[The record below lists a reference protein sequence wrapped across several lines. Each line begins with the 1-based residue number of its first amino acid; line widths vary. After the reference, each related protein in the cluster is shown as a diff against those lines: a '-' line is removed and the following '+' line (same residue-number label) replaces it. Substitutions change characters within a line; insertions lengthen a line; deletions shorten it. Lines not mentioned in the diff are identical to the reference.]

1 MWLTAPICE
10 KVNILCVS
18 NISARSQVPLHGS
31 NGQFEKMYRV
41 QKIWRWETTSASIM
55 ESLFWRLQPQNADS
69 LVLTTLLELL
79 YVWSGD
85 GGCYNIACC
94 FFSSQ
99 SCILWAA
106 FSPRDLVSGG
116 ACFLKCAS
124 WRITPLECLWEEREG
139 ESINPRQIFH
149 LFRFSGSTLN
159 WDYRFCHNHLSPK
172 FGSIRNPNFL
182 FADQVNHLLTLLG
195 VPGCCEWVPGVGRQT
210 EFSGSSQG
218 AARGT
223 WLWTLGQLYRP
234 MYETQS

>member
-1 MWLTAPICE
+1 MQILENENNILQILERGQVLCQFWTNFTQHKFNKVAVFYDILGFMRLTAPICE

-18 NISARSQVPLHGS
+18 NISAILNKGVKFHCSS

-41 QKIWRWETTSASIM
+41 QIWRWETTSASIM

-85 GGCYNIACC
+85 RGCHNIACC

-124 WRITPLECLWEEREG
+124 WRITPLECLWEG

-172 FGSIRNPNFL
+172 FGSILRSVIL
-182 FADQVNHLLTLLG
+182 ISSLLIKSTI
-195 VPGCCEWVPGVGRQT
+195 C
-210 EFSGSSQG
+210 
-218 AARGT
+218 
-223 WLWTLGQLYRP
+223 
-234 MYETQS
+234 

>member
-1 MWLTAPICE
+1 MQ
-10 KVNILCVS
+10 ILENDQKTTSCKFWRRVRFYANFGQTLLNRVQQSHSFLWHFGFYVAHCTHLRKGKYFVCVKYIS
-18 NISARSQVPLHGS
+18 NFKQRSQVHCSS

-124 WRITPLECLWEEREG
+124 WRITPLECLWEGEG

-149 LFRFSGSTLN
+149 LFKFSGSTLN

-172 FGSIRNPNFL
+172 FGSILRSVIL
-182 FADQVNHLLTLLG
+182 ISSLLIKSTI
-195 VPGCCEWVPGVGRQT
+195 C
-210 EFSGSSQG
+210 
-218 AARGT
+218 
-223 WLWTLGQLYRP
+223 
-234 MYETQS
+234 

>member
-1 MWLTAPICE
+1 MILARYFIHVWIGVKGQLLWQFWTTQQKVNRVAVFYDILGFMRLTAPICE

-18 NISARSQVPLHGS
+18 NISARNQVPLHGS
-31 NGQFEKMYRV
+31 NGQFEKTYWV
-41 QKIWRWETTSASIM
+41 EKIQRWETTSASIM

-85 GGCYNIACC
+85 RGCHNIACC

-99 SCILWAA
+99 SCILGAA
-106 FSPRDLVSGG
+106 FSPWDLVSGG

-124 WRITPLECLWEEREG
+124 WRITPLECLWEG

-172 FGSIRNPNFL
+172 FGSILRSVIL
-182 FADQVNHLLTLLG
+182 ISSLLIKSTI
-195 VPGCCEWVPGVGRQT
+195 C
-210 EFSGSSQG
+210 
-218 AARGT
+218 
-223 WLWTLGQLYRP
+223 
-234 MYETQS
+234 